1 MANHVP
7 GLAEVSDEPYS
18 DSAISAVV
26 DGNHGSEVLETDLAH
41 GGGRILEHEKAV
53 FEHMKEGVSFPGVL
67 DRSFR
72 GGGTILRKHVVAG
85 AFLVLEAIGDK
96 PVSCC

>member
-18 DSAISAVV
+18 DSAISAMV

-41 GGGRILEHEKAV
+41 VGGRLE
-53 FEHMKEGVSFPGVL
+53 EHGK
-67 DRSFR
+67 
-72 GGGTILRKHVVAG
+72 VV
-85 AFLVLEAIGDK
+85 VER
-96 PVSCC
+96 VE

>member
-7 GLAEVSDEPYS
+7 GLAEVSDGPYS

-41 GGGRILEHEKAV
+41 VGGRLGEHGKAVLEHVE
-53 FEHMKEGVSFPGVL
+53 
-67 DRSFR
+67 
-72 GGGTILRKHVVAG
+72 
-85 AFLVLEAIGDK
+85 
-96 PVSCC
+96 

>member
-41 GGGRILEHEKAV
+41 VGERLGEHGKALLEHV
-53 FEHMKEGVSFPGVL
+53 KEVDP
-67 DRSFR
+67 
-72 GGGTILRKHVVAG
+72 
-85 AFLVLEAIGDK
+85 
-96 PVSCC
+96 

>member
-18 DSAISAVV
+18 DSAISAMV

-41 GGGRILEHEKAV
+41 VGERLEEHGKALLEHV
-53 FEHMKEGVSFPGVL
+53 KEVVPLPEVL
-67 DRSFR
+67 DLS
-72 GGGTILRKHVVAG
+72 
-85 AFLVLEAIGDK
+85 
-96 PVSCC
+96 